1 MALPPSSWLSRLLPR
16 WWRRLVVLDPGSRY
30 VKVLVLDA
38 GPRTLR
44 VAHYQILAGTD
55 SDPEQAERLAEELD
69 RLLTEAGPHERVLVL
84 PQYRTISAVVDV
96 PAAGAEDRHAALVRE
111 ARRLS
116 GLEESAFAWHAV
128 NLRPFGRFSA
138 PCWLTLCKQEELD
151 HLLARFAPVPE
162 SPGAEPPDLAEIIPS
177 GQALLT
183 AASEF
188 VGPDQHAV
196 VVDLRARNSVV
207 VVVVHGR
214 GVSTATV
221 PIGLEHLQATLGRN
235 LGVPGVP
242 SPTGAIPGGASHAG
256 PGDWAAAIRLAVT
269 EWLED
274 NPEPGLSLGDFRVFL
289 AGPGATDSE
298 LRTLLARQTGLRFE
312 AWEARVSGNSP
323 WPVADYLTCYG
334 AALQALQRAPAGL
347 SLLPAGARIR
357 HRRRRTLAGVLS
369 VNVLL
374 GGLLLA
380 VLLAGVMQKR
390 DLIERKRALTR
401 QSQAALQT
409 ALEIDRLY
417 RELNLDYER
426 VYPVLRRQRQT
437 FETLQS
443 LAAVRDSRTND
454 AFWYVLFAD
463 AASYQQG
470 TSRLALVARPTSAP
484 AGPGALPDF
493 PAPAPTAPTNA
504 PAPARPDREFI
515 AELCIPLEG
524 EALRRV
530 LSDVVAHL
538 QRNVLFGRVDALPDE
553 RRQDLVDPQVAVSN
567 RVFSL
572 ALEVAGRELPA
583 PRALAPR
590 GKPATERGTER
601 TPRRPTGASGAGP

>member
-1 MALPPSSWLSRLLPR
+1 M
-16 WWRRLVVLDPGSRY
+16 LDPGSRY

-38 GPRTLR
+38 GPHSLR
-44 VAHYQILAGTD
+44 VAHYQTLPGAD
-55 SDPEQAERLAEELD
+55 SDPEQAERLAEALD
-69 RLLTEAGPHERVLVL
+69 RLLAEAGPHERVLVL
-84 PQYRTISAVVDV
+84 PQYRTISAVVDL
-96 PAAGAEDRHAALVRE
+96 PAGGAEERHAALVRE

-162 SPGAEPPDLAEIIPS
+162 GPGAEPPDLAEIIPG
-177 GQALLT
+177 GQALL
-183 AASEF
+183 AAAGRLL
-188 VGPDQHAV
+188 GPDQHAV
-196 VVDLRARNSVV
+196 LVDLRARNSVV
-207 VVVVHGR
+207 ALVVRGQ
-214 GVSTATV
+214 GVSAATV
-221 PIGLEHLQATLGRN
+221 PIGLEHLQGALGHP
-235 LGVPGVP
+235 LP
-242 SPTGAIPGGASHAG
+242 APGGPPPVSTPAG
-256 PGDWAAAIRLAVT
+256 GAPRPGPAEWAAAIRLAVT

-274 NPEPGLSLGDFRVFL
+274 NPEPGLSLSDFRAFL

-298 LRTLLARQTGLRFE
+298 LLTLLARQTGLRFE
-312 AWEARVSGNSP
+312 PWEARVSGNGP

-334 AALQALQRAPAGL
+334 AALQALKRAPAGI
-347 SLLPAGARIR
+347 SLLPAGARTR
-357 HRRRRTLAGVLS
+357 HRRRRTLAGMLTAH
-369 VNVLL
+369 VLL
-374 GGLLLA
+374 GGVLLVA
-380 VLLAGVMQKR
+380 LLAGVVQKR

-437 FETLQS
+437 FETLQA

-470 TSRLALVARPTSAP
+470 TSRLALASWPAP
-484 AGPGALPDF
+484 PPAPSGAGVFPDF
-493 PAPAPTAPTNA
+493 TGPAPTAPTNA
-504 PAPARPDREFI
+504 PAPTRPDREFI

-538 QRNVLFGRVDALPDE
+538 QRNVLFSRVDALPEE
-553 RRQDLVDPQVAVSN
+553 RRRDLVDPQVAVSN

-572 ALEVAGRELPA
+572 ALEVAGRELPP
-583 PRALAPR
+583 PRALVPR

-601 TPRRPTGASGAGP
+601 APRRPTGPSGVGP